1 MSRPFDEI
9 RELRVGTIVEVTGTA
24 IRVDLNTSGGD
35 LTRAFGGVVYPVG
48 QVASLVKIYYG
59 RTVLFAYVRRLR
71 MQALDD
77 DKHPA
82 SEAGRRTAASAAAK
96 KRRENRAGSA
106 EEGVNPNSDRRILDA
121 DLFAEADWRYAEKF
135 LDIRRGVRTYPLPGQ
150 GVYLVTQDELR
161 MVYAALERAAHPDAE
176 GTPLLRIGS
185 YVGAAGAPCYADL
198 NKLFGLHCAVLGSTG
213 SGKSGAVAAILHAA
227 LKPALGSRHPRIVVL
242 DPHGEYKTAFGER
255 SIVYS
260 AYDSPAESAVGGPAT
275 TSRLLHLPYWLL
287 TGDEFR
293 DLVIGKT
300 EFQATSEANIVYKA
314 LSHARLVARGWI
326 EPARDWKTAVGEI
339 ADGKDPA
346 DPRPIGQHG
355 ASVAEYNPDIPDY
368 FDLDEFARHIQWEQG
383 VRRDNRNKSF
393 PELSFSDTQSH
404 RAIVN
409 KLNALRRDPRLSFL
423 MRSDSKR
430 RDLARIIA
438 QLVGR
443 VDDAPEA
450 DIRIVDLSGL
460 PNEVA
465 GPLTGAIARLLF
477 QYKLWQTTS
486 ERQRDPVLL
495 VCEEA
500 HRYVPAS
507 GAAEYQVAQTAVRRI
522 AREGRKYGVGL
533 MLVSQRP
540 SDIDPTV
547 LSQCNSWVVLRLTNG
562 QDQEHIQRFLPDGL
576 SGLVELL
583 PSLTRREA
591 IFVGDAAVVPSR
603 IEIRELSAGELPRS
617 QDVRFSA
624 AWSEPQIS
632 VDTIAAVAR
641 RWRNVEIESVVDAKA
656 EDVTGALHS
665 NAPPEER
672 V

>member
-9 RELRVGTIVEVTGTA
+9 RELRIGTIVEVTGTA
-24 IRVDLNTSGGD
+24 IRVDLDASGGE
-35 LTRAFGGVVYPVG
+35 LTRAFGGIVYPVG

-59 RTVLFAYVRRLR
+59 RTVLFAFVRRLR
-71 MQALDD
+71 MEYLEQGGPSA
-77 DKHPA
+77 PGA
-82 SEAGRRTAASAAAK
+82 SKRTGGAMR
-96 KRRENRAGSA
+96 RREAQDGAIDDRAPA
-106 EEGVNPNSDRRILDA
+106 ERDRRVLDA
-121 DLFAEADWRYAEKF
+121 DLFAEAGWRYGGKL
-135 LDIRRGVRTYPLPGQ
+135 LDLRRGVKTYPLPGQ

-161 MVYAALERAAHPDAE
+161 MVYDALESVARSESEAGSDSGGSH
-176 GTPLLRIGS
+176 LLHIGS

-198 NKLFGLHCAVLGSTG
+198 DKLFGLHCAVLGSTG

-227 LKPALGSRHPRIVVL
+227 LRPESGTRHPRVVVL
-242 DPHGEYKTAFGER
+242 DPHGEYKTAFKDR

-260 AYDSPAESAVGGPAT
+260 AYDSPAEGADAVPEAAK
-275 TSRLLHLPYWLL
+275 LLHLPYWLL

-314 LSHARLVARGWI
+314 LRHARLVARGWI
-326 EPARDWKTAVGEI
+326 EPAQDWKAGGGVL
-339 ADGKDPA
+339 ADGNEAA
-346 DPRPIGQHG
+346 DPRPTKQNEVN
-355 ASVAEYNPDIPDY
+355 VAEYNPDVPDY
-368 FDLDEFARHIQWEQG
+368 FDLDEFVRHILWEQG
-383 VRRDNRNKSF
+383 IRRDKNKGF
-393 PELSFSDTQSH
+393 LELSFSDTQSH

-409 KLNALRRDPRLSFL
+409 KLGVLQRDPRLTFL
-423 MRSDSKR
+423 MRSDPSR
-430 RDLARIIA
+430 RDLAAIIA
-438 QLVGR
+438 QLVGQ
-443 VDDAPEA
+443 VDGAPNA

-477 QYKLWQTTS
+477 QYKLWQTAA

-562 QDQEHIQRFLPDGL
+562 QDQEHIQRFLPDSL

-591 IFVGDAAVVPSR
+591 IFVGDAAVLPSR
-603 IEIRELSAGELPRS
+603 IEIRELALDQLPRS
-617 QDVRFSA
+617 QDVKFSA
-624 AWSEPQIS
+624 AWGGQQTTEQE
-632 VDTIAAVAR
+632 IAVVAK
-641 RWRNVEIESVVDAKA
+641 RWRNETTSKVV
-656 EDVTGALHS
+656 V
-665 NAPPEER
+665 P
-672 V
+672 